1 MEKKNKILLIIFGII
16 ILGLIIYIIFSKS
29 KDNDC
34 ITYTTIKGL
43 YTGELDAIEYLF
55 DENDKEIEN
64 KYKAEYKLY
73 LYENGTFVYST
84 YEMISTIGFGNY
96 IITGNKIL
104 LNMTFSMGT
113 GEGININEDTKYEL
127 IINDNGNIKNNNI
140 DKDLK
145 ELNPNGLTLIKTD
158 SKNEKEFLEAF
169 NYFDLLNKN
178 QLVNDYDPS
187 EHETEE

>member
-1 MEKKNKILLIIFGII
+1 
-16 ILGLIIYIIFSKS
+16 
-29 KDNDC
+29 
-34 ITYTTIKGL
+34 
-43 YTGELDAIEYLF
+43 
-55 DENDKEIEN
+55 
-64 KYKAEYKLY
+64 
-73 LYENGTFVYST
+73 
-84 YEMISTIGFGNY
+84 MISTIGFGNY